1 MTEKTAMSQPRLAD
15 DHYVKFRDLVV
26 SHAGLHFPDKK
37 RGDLERGV
45 FKALSKS
52 PQATVDDY
60 FEALAA
66 NPADSQMGRLVNFL
80 TVGETYFYRD
90 EGQFQLLK
98 NEILPRLIADRL
110 ATTRRLRVWSAGCAT
125 GEEPYSLAI
134 VLRELIPYVDT
145 WDVGILG
152 TDINSDSLSKAK
164 SGRYGQWS
172 FRNVPQKWL
181 ERYFSTS
188 AERSFHISDQIKQ
201 MVSFNYLN
209 LKSDDF
215 PSALNQTM
223 DVDLI
228 VCRNVAIYFDE
239 ATTGQVMNR
248 FYDSLLPGGWLLMG
262 ASDPIPPNDKFWTR
276 NFSGTFI
283 YQKRSPGADIRRP
296 KQSAAPPLTAAA
308 PVAKRASR
316 PRKAKPQPAK
326 KIDLLAEG
334 QTLLEMGQPALAAD
348 RLADFRKE
356 NPDTAQSLLLM
367 AKIEVARGDLDQ
379 ALIMAEQVIGLDK
392 LNIKAYYLLAAIHQS
407 LGADEKAKGCL
418 KKTVYLDKTFIAGH
432 FALGCLFQK
441 ENQTKAA
448 EKAFKNVVRLMV
460 GRSKDEV
467 VPECNG
473 ITYGKLLHIAE
484 MHLNRRER

>member
-1 MTEKTAMSQPRLAD
+1 MPEKTVLAQPKLAD
-15 DHYVKFRDLVV
+15 DHYLKFRDLVV
-26 SHAGLHFPDKK
+26 NHAGLHFPERK
-37 RGDLERGV
+37 RTDLERGV
-45 FKALSKS
+45 FRALSKS

-66 NPADSQMGRLVNFL
+66 NPADDQMGRLVNFL

-98 NEILPRLIADRL
+98 NDILPRLIADRL
-110 ATTRRLRVWSAGCAT
+110 ATTRRLRIWSAGCAT

-134 VLRELIPYVDT
+134 VLRELIPFVDT

-152 TDINSDSLSKAK
+152 TDINSDSLKKAK
-164 SGRYGQWS
+164 AGRYGQWS
-172 FRNVPQKWL
+172 FRNVPQAWL
-181 ERYFSTS
+181 DQHFSSPTDG
-188 AERSFHISDQIKQ
+188 ALQISDKIKQ
-201 MVSFNYLN
+201 MVGFNHLN

-215 PSALNQTM
+215 PSALSQTM
-223 DVDLI
+223 ALDLI

-239 ATTGQVMNR
+239 ATTRQVMNR

-283 YQKRSPGADIRRP
+283 YQKKSPEFDVRRAP
-296 KQSAAPPLTAAA
+296 KQPPAAAAPP
-308 PVAKRASR
+308 KRESR
-316 PRKAKPQPAK
+316 PRKSKPQPVK
-326 KIDLLAEG
+326 PIDLLAES
-334 QTLLEMGQPALAAD
+334 QTLLEMGQPALAAN
-348 RLADFRKE
+348 RLADYRKDH
-356 NPDTAQSLLLM
+356 PDSTQSLLLM
-367 AKIEVARGDLDQ
+367 AKVEVARGDLGQ
-379 ALIMAEQVIGLDK
+379 ALALVEQVIGLDK
-392 LNIKAYYLLAAIHQS
+392 LNINAYYLLAAIHQNS
-407 LGADEKAKGCL
+407 GADEKAKACL

-441 ENQTKAA
+441 ENQAGAA

-460 GRSKDEV
+460 GRSKDEL

-473 ITYGKLLHIAE
+473 TTYGKLLEIAE